1 MKKFLL
7 VAALLASASSFAAD
21 STDVANAQKLIITA
35 EPHTQTSI
43 STNSQL
49 AFSKS
54 FFVQVSNPTDKAIDL
69 SKLCYIAQDAQGRSF
84 KADLIASKDLVSS
97 LAAGKMVK
105 DVVAF
110 TTKNRDVLSV
120 DMVIA
125 SADCQ

>member
-1 MKKFLL
+1 MPYVELR
-7 VAALLASASSFAAD
+7 
-21 STDVANAQKLIITA
+21 
-35 EPHTQTSI
+35 
-43 STNSQL
+43 
-49 AFSKS
+49 
-54 FFVQVSNPTDKAIDL
+54 L

>member
-7 VAALLASASSFAAD
+7 MAALLVSASSFAAD

-35 EPHTQTSI
+35 EPYTQTSI
-43 STNSQL
+43 STNSQM

>member
-1 MKKFLL
+1 MKKLLL
-7 VAALLASASSFAAD
+7 VTALLVSASSFAAD

-35 EPHTQTSI
+35 ELHTQASI
-43 STNSQL
+43 STNSQM

-54 FFVQVSNPTDKAIDL
+54 FFVQVSNPSDKAIDL

-84 KADLIASKDLVSS
+84 KADLIASKDLISN
-97 LAAGKMVK
+97 LPAGKMVK

-110 TTKNRDVLSV
+110 TTKNRDILSV
-120 DMVIA
+120 DMVVV